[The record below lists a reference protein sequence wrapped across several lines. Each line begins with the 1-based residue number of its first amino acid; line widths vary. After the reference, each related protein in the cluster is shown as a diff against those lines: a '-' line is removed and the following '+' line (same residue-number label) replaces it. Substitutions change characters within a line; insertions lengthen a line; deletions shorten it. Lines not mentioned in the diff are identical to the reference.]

1 MKTTQRIR
9 RSRAQWREIFTQ
21 FEVSRL
27 SAAAFCKQQ
36 GISYGSF
43 MRWRQRMN
51 SPAPAA
57 ATAQVS
63 SDDWLPFQ
71 VSAGARDDS
80 LTANDWDIELVL
92 PGGVQLR
99 MRAR

>member
-9 RSRAQWREIFTQ
+9 RSHAQWREIFTQ
-21 FEVSRL
+21 FEASNL

-36 GISYGSF
+36 GITYGSF
-43 MRWRQRMN
+43 MRWRQRVD
-51 SPAPAA
+51 APTCQ
-57 ATAQVS
+57 TAQAS
-63 SDDWLPFQ
+63 ADDWLTIPLT
-71 VSAGARDDS
+71 AGAQDDS
-80 LTANDWDIELVL
+80 PETRGWDIELAL